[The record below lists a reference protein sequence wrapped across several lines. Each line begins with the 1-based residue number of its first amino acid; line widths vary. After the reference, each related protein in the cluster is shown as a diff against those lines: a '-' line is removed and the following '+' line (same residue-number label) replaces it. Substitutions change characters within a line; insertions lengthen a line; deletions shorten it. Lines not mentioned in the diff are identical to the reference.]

1 MRGSMGQCHTS
12 LPDGNRRIWDD
23 LGVPYVQTK
32 PFESAAGVIGDVS
45 NIQFI
50 LLIKNSL

>member
-1 MRGSMGQCHTS
+1 MGQCHTS